1 MLQQQYFN
9 SKLTKNQID
18 GIMNNFNIKY
28 TTVKNEIDAKFN
40 NLLKLFLND
49 IQPFLDNLEEISKE
63 RKKLKDFENI
73 QREYNIMSLKLKEKI
88 SNEHRLES
96 NIESLQREIN
106 QLKNENNIIRNSS
119 KRLIEF
125 KTPSNAQNKPVKSI
139 FGRKAHLKMK
149 SEVININLDN
159 KINLNNKKNTRNNK
173 TTKTSVNKKKSKKF
187 INERNNFSPN
197 IKFKESI
204 VYDKKIPLPSTLTTS
219 KSNTNQNI
227 IMDKT
232 IEKLRQYNENRNNLK
247 IKKLTQ
253 FKVVR
258 TKFKNKVKTHNNN
271 YIGLKKNVNN
281 MNKKKKNVNKLDR
294 NKTFGPDIIGKYNNI
309 TETNPAEDSKN
320 INNYSEDDENKSNNI
335 KSNSSRSSS
344 RSKSSKSSNSS
355 KSKSKS
361 RSSSVGSGS
370 FRSDITSIENE
381 IKELEEDENNI
392 ILLMKQIKEFSSNVE

>member
-1 MLQQQYFN
+1 MLQQQYF
-9 SKLTKNQID
+9 STKLTKNQID
-18 GIMNNFNIKY
+18 GIMNNFSIKY
-28 TTVKNEIDAKFN
+28 TTVKNEIDAKLN

-49 IQPFLDNLEEISKE
+49 IQPFLDNLEELSKE
-63 RKKLKDFENI
+63 RKKLKEFENI

-96 NIESLQREIN
+96 NIESLQREIT
-106 QLKNENNIIRNSS
+106 QLKNENRIINSS
-119 KRLIEF
+119 KKLIEF

-149 SEVININLDN
+149 SEVINNNLDN
-159 KINLNNKKNTRNNK
+159 KINLTNKKNAGNNK

-187 INERNNFSPN
+187 INERKNFSPT

-204 VYDKKIPLPSTLTTS
+204 VYDKAIPLPSSLISS
-219 KSNTNQNI
+219 KSNTNKNI

-258 TKFKNKVKTHNNN
+258 NKFRNKLKTKNNN
-271 YIGLKKNVNN
+271 SNIGLKKNVNN
-281 MNKKKKNVNKLDR
+281 NMNKTKKKVNNLDR
-294 NKTFGPDIIGKYNNI
+294 NKTFEPELLGKYNNI
-309 TETNPAEDSKN
+309 TETNPAENSKN
-320 INNYSEDDENKSNNI
+320 INNYSEDDENRSNNS

-355 KSKSKS
+355 KS
-361 RSSSVGSGS
+361 RCSSVGSGS

>member
-1 MLQQQYFN
+1 MLQQQYF
-9 SKLTKNQID
+9 SRKLTKNQID
-18 GIMNNFNIKY
+18 GILNNFSIKY
-28 TTVKNEIDAKFN
+28 TTVKNEIDAKLN

-49 IQPFLDNLEEISKE
+49 IQPFLDNLEELSKE

-96 NIESLQREIN
+96 NIESLQREIT
-106 QLKNENNIIRNSS
+106 QLKNENRIINSS
-119 KRLIEF
+119 KKLIEF

-149 SEVININLDN
+149 SEVINNNLDN
-159 KINLNNKKNTRNNK
+159 KINLTNKKNAGNNK

-187 INERNNFSPN
+187 INERKNFSPT

-204 VYDKKIPLPSTLTTS
+204 VYDKAIPLPSSLISS
-219 KSNTNQNI
+219 KSNTNKNI

-232 IEKLRQYNENRNNLK
+232 FEKLRQYNENRNNLK

-258 TKFKNKVKTHNNN
+258 NKFRNKLKTKNNN
-271 YIGLKKNVNN
+271 NIGLKKNVNN
-281 MNKKKKNVNKLDR
+281 NTNKTKKKVNKLDR
-294 NKTFGPDIIGKYNNI
+294 NKTFEPELLGKYNNI
-309 TETNPAEDSKN
+309 TETNPAENSKN
-320 INNYSEDDENKSNNI
+320 INNYSEDDENRSNNS

-355 KSKSKS
+355 KS
-361 RSSSVGSGS
+361 RCSSVGSGS

>member
-18 GIMNNFNIKY
+18 GIMNNFSIKY
-28 TTVKNEIDAKFN
+28 TTVKNEIDAKLN

-49 IQPFLDNLEEISKE
+49 IQPFLDNLEELSKE
-63 RKKLKDFENI
+63 RKKLKEFENI

-96 NIESLQREIN
+96 NIESLQKEIT
-106 QLKNENNIIRNSS
+106 QLKNENRIKNSS
-119 KRLIEF
+119 KKLIEF

-139 FGRKAHLKMK
+139 FGRKAAHLKMK

-159 KINLNNKKNTRNNK
+159 KINLNNKKNTKNNK
-173 TTKTSVNKKKSKKF
+173 TTKTSVTKKKSKRF
-187 INERNNFSPN
+187 INERNNFSPG

-219 KSNTNQNI
+219 KSNTNNNI

-232 IEKLRQYNENRNNLK
+232 FEKLRQYNENRNNLK

-258 TKFKNKVKTHNNN
+258 NKFRNKVKTKNKN

-281 MNKKKKNVNKLDR
+281 DKKKKKKKDNKLDR
-294 NKTFGPDIIGKYNNI
+294 NKTFEPGLTGKYNSI
-309 TETNPAEDSKN
+309 TETNPAEDSKTK
-320 INNYSEDDENKSNNI
+320 NNYSEDDENKSKNS
-335 KSNSSRSSS
+335 KSSSSRSSS
-344 RSKSSKSSNSS
+344 RSQSSKSSNSS
-355 KSKSKS
+355 KS
-361 RSSSVGSGS
+361 RSCSVGSGS

>member
-28 TTVKNEIDAKFN
+28 TTVKNEIDAKLN

-63 RKKLKDFENI
+63 RKKLKDFEHI

-96 NIESLQREIN
+96 SIESLQKEIT
-106 QLKNENNIIRNSS
+106 QLKNENKIKNSS
-119 KRLIEF
+119 KKLIEF
-125 KTPSNAQNKPVKSI
+125 KTPSNGQNKQVKSI
-139 FGRKAHLKMK
+139 FSRQAHKKMK

-159 KINLNNKKNTRNNK
+159 KITMNNKKNTRNNK
-173 TTKTSVNKKKSKKF
+173 LINRTSVNNNKSKKF
-187 INERNNFSPN
+187 INQRNIFSPP

-204 VYDKKIPLPSTLTTS
+204 MIDKKMPSSTNVLNTS
-219 KSNTNQNI
+219 RSNASQNV

-232 IEKLRQYNENRNNLK
+232 IEKIKQYNENRNNLK

-253 FKVVR
+253 FKAYKP
-258 TKFKNKVKTHNNN
+258 KFINKYKTNNN
-271 YIGLKKNVNN
+271 NFLGYK
-281 MNKKKKNVNKLDR
+281 
-294 NKTFGPDIIGKYNNI
+294 
-309 TETNPAEDSKN
+309 KN
-320 INNYSEDDENKSNNI
+320 INNYSEDDENKRINKKSKSKSN
-335 KSNSSRSSS
+335 SNSSR
-344 RSKSSKSSNSS
+344 SKSSNSS
-355 KSKSKS
+355 KS
-361 RSSSVGSGS
+361 RSGS
-370 FRSDITSIENE
+370 NSVSSGNNSFKSDIDSIEDE

-392 ILLMKQIKEFSSNVE
+392 ILLMKQIKEFSSIY

>member
-28 TTVKNEIDAKFN
+28 TTVKNEIDAKLN

-96 NIESLQREIN
+96 SIESLQKEIT
-106 QLKNENNIIRNSS
+106 QLKNENKIKNSS
-119 KRLIEF
+119 KKLIEF
-125 KTPSNAQNKPVKSI
+125 KTPSNDQNKQVKSI
-139 FGRKAHLKMK
+139 FGRQAHKKMK

-159 KINLNNKKNTRNNK
+159 KINMNNKKSTRNNK
-173 TTKTSVNKKKSKKF
+173 LINRTSINNNKSKKY
-187 INERNNFSPN
+187 INQRNNFSPS

-204 VYDKKIPLPSTLTTS
+204 VIDKKIPLTTNTLTTS
-219 KSNTNQNI
+219 KSNANQNI

-232 IEKLRQYNENRNNLK
+232 IEKIKHYNENRNNLK

-253 FKVVR
+253 FKAYKP
-258 TKFKNKVKTHNNN
+258 KFINKLKTNNN
-271 YIGLKKNVNN
+271 FLGYKKNVNN
-281 MNKKKKNVNKLDR
+281 MNKKKKKENKLDK
-294 NKTFGPDIIGKYNNI
+294 NKTFGPGYTGKNTNII
-309 TETNPAEDSKN
+309 ETNPEENSKN
-320 INNYSEDDENKSNNI
+320 INNYSEDDENKRIKN
-335 KSNSSRSSS
+335 KSNSNSS

-355 KSKSKS
+355 KSRS
-361 RSSSVGSGS
+361 RSSVSSGNGS
-370 FRSDITSIENE
+370 FRSDIESIEDE

-392 ILLMKQIKEFSSNVE
+392 ILLMKQIKEFSSIY

>member
-28 TTVKNEIDAKFN
+28 TTVKNEIDAKLN

-96 NIESLQREIN
+96 NIESLQKEIN
-106 QLKNENNIIRNSS
+106 QLKSENRSIRNSS
-119 KRLIEF
+119 KKLIEF
-125 KTPSNAQNKPVKSI
+125 KTPTNTQNKPVKSI

-159 KINLNNKKNTRNNK
+159 KINMNNKKNTRNNK

-187 INERNNFSPN
+187 INERNNFSPT

-204 VYDKKIPLPSTLTTS
+204 VYDKKIPLPNSLITS
-219 KSNTNQNI
+219 KSNTNNNI

-232 IEKLRQYNENRNNLK
+232 FEKLSKYNENRNNLK

-258 TKFKNKVKTHNNN
+258 TKFRNKLKTNNN
-271 YIGLKKNVNN
+271 NLIGYKKNANN
-281 MNKKKKNVNKLDR
+281 MNKKKKKENKMDR
-294 NKTFGPDIIGKYNNI
+294 NKTFGPGLAGKYNNN
-309 TETNPAEDSKN
+309 TENNLGDSKN
-320 INNYSEDDENKSNNI
+320 INNYSEDDENKSNNS
-335 KSNSSRSSS
+335 KSKSSKSRSRSSS
-344 RSKSSKSSNSS
+344 RSKSSRSSNSS
-355 KSKSKS
+355 KSRCSCLS
-361 RSSSVGSGS
+361 CDS

>member
-28 TTVKNEIDAKFN
+28 TTVKNEIDAKLN

-96 NIESLQREIN
+96 SIESLQKEIT
-106 QLKNENNIIRNSS
+106 QLKNENKIKNSS
-119 KRLIEF
+119 KKLIEF

-139 FGRKAHLKMK
+139 FARKAHLKMK

-159 KINLNNKKNTRNNK
+159 KINLINKKNTMTNK
-173 TTKTSVNKKKSKKF
+173 TTQTSVNKKKSKKF
-187 INERNNFSPN
+187 INERNNFSPT

-204 VYDKKIPLPSTLTTS
+204 VYDQKIPLPSSLTTS
-219 KSNTNQNI
+219 HININKNI

-253 FKVVR
+253 SKVVR
-258 TKFKNKVKTHNNN
+258 SKFRNKLKTKNNN
-271 YIGLKKNVNN
+271 FIGLKKNVNN
-281 MNKKKKNVNKLDR
+281 NVNKKKKKANIDR
-294 NKTFGPDIIGKYNNI
+294 NKTFEPGHPGKYKNI
-309 TETNPAEDSKN
+309 TETNLGENSKN
-320 INNYSEDDENKSNNI
+320 INNYSEDDENKSNNS
-335 KSNSSRSSS
+335 KSSSSRSSS
-344 RSKSSKSSNSS
+344 RNKSSKSSNI
-355 KSKSKS
+355 SKSKS
-361 RSSSVGSGS
+361 RSISVSSGS
-370 FRSDITSIENE
+370 FRSDLTSIENE

>member
-28 TTVKNEIDAKFN
+28 TTVKNEIDAKLN

-96 NIESLQREIN
+96 NIESLQKEIT
-106 QLKNENNIIRNSS
+106 QLKNENKIKNSS
-119 KRLIEF
+119 KKLIEF
-125 KTPSNAQNKPVKSI
+125 KTPSNDQNKQVKSI
-139 FGRKAHLKMK
+139 FGRQAHKKMK

-159 KINLNNKKNTRNNK
+159 KINMNNKKSTRNNK
-173 TTKTSVNKKKSKKF
+173 LINRTSVNNNKSKKY
-187 INERNNFSPN
+187 INQRNNFSPS

-204 VYDKKIPLPSTLTTS
+204 VIDKKIPLTTNTLTTS
-219 KSNTNQNI
+219 KSNANQNI

-232 IEKLRQYNENRNNLK
+232 IEKIKHYNENRNNLK

-253 FKVVR
+253 FKAYKP
-258 TKFKNKVKTHNNN
+258 KFINKLKTNNN
-271 YIGLKKNVNN
+271 FLGYKKNVNN
-281 MNKKKKNVNKLDR
+281 MNKKKKKENKLDK
-294 NKTFGPDIIGKYNNI
+294 NKTFGPGHTGKNTNII
-309 TETNPAEDSKN
+309 ETNPEENSKN
-320 INNYSEDDENKSNNI
+320 INNYSEDDENKRIKN
-335 KSNSSRSSS
+335 KSNSNSS

-355 KSKSKS
+355 KSRS
-361 RSSSVGSGS
+361 RSSVSSGNGS
-370 FRSDITSIENE
+370 FRSDIDSIEDE

-392 ILLMKQIKEFSSNVE
+392 ILLMKQIKEFSSIY

>member
-1 MLQQQYFN
+1 MLQQQYF
-9 SKLTKNQID
+9 SRKLTKNQID
-18 GIMNNFNIKY
+18 GIMNNFSIKY
-28 TTVKNEIDAKFN
+28 TTVKNEIDAKLN
-40 NLLKLFLND
+40 NLLKLFLSD
-49 IQPFLDNLEEISKE
+49 IQPFLDNLEELSKE

-96 NIESLQREIN
+96 NIESLQREIT
-106 QLKNENNIIRNSS
+106 QLKNENRIINSS
-119 KRLIEF
+119 KKLIEF

-139 FGRKAHLKMK
+139 FGRKAHLKMN
-149 SEVININLDN
+149 SEVINIKLDN
-159 KINLNNKKNTRNNK
+159 KVNVTNKKNTGNNK

-187 INERNNFSPN
+187 INERKNFSPT

-204 VYDKKIPLPSTLTTS
+204 VYDKKIPLPTS
-219 KSNTNQNI
+219 LITSRSNTNKNI

-232 IEKLRQYNENRNNLK
+232 FEKLRQYNENRNNLK

-258 TKFKNKVKTHNNN
+258 NKFRNKLKTKNNSN
-271 YIGLKKNVNN
+271 IGLKKNVNN
-281 MNKKKKNVNKLDR
+281 NMNKKKKKVNNLDR
-294 NKTFGPDIIGKYNNI
+294 NKTPELLGKYNNI
-309 TETNPAEDSKN
+309 TETNPAENSKN
-320 INNYSEDDENKSNNI
+320 INNYSEDDENRSNNS

-355 KSKSKS
+355 KS
-361 RSSSVGSGS
+361 RCSSVGSGS

-392 ILLMKQIKEFSSNVE
+392 ILLMKQIKEFSSKVE